1 MSLVAAAIGKRQLR
15 GEYSKRVRRVRL
27 GGGVGWLAQP
37 SDDEWGGCGGCSG
50 DGGGGFGVD
59 DGGVQ
64 LWGVRVNRLSL
75 LIDLEV

>member
-1 MSLVAAAIGKRQLR
+1 VLLLAAGLGRRQLR
-15 GEYSKRVRRVRL
+15 AGKCSNLKRVRV
-27 GGGVGWLAQP
+27 GGGVGWRE
-37 SDDEWGGCGGCSG
+37 DDDDWDGCGRFSG
-50 DGGGGFGVD
+50 GGGGGFGCD